1 MGCHWLPVIDSELIC
16 VAGLLGI
23 ALANEEYADE
33 AVQTPLVA
41 AACSY
46 LQKAVLN
53 SKSTALKPAAVSGQG
68 SFAGKPQQPA
78 AATSPAASNLE
89 PSQQPPAASAAVTL
103 PPLLVAA
110 ANNPELLAGDV
121 LQVRFRRL
129 LGVIKC
135 LTCTGEYVEALSPFL
150 THQGVEC
157 CCVLLQVR
165 LAELSQASAWV
176 QQQLQPV

>member
-1 MGCHWLPVIDSELIC
+1 MTVGHCWLRSRC
-16 VAGLLGI
+16 AAGLLGI
-23 ALANEEYADE
+23 ALANEDYADE

-46 LQKAVLN
+46 LQKAVLLGT
-53 SKSTALKPAAVSGQG
+53 SSSVKAAAAAGKCG
-68 SFAGKPQQPA
+68 FAGKQQLQA
-78 AATSPAASNLE
+78 AATAPGSCPLE
-89 PSQQPPAASAAVTL
+89 PNQQPPAASAAITL

-110 ANNPELLAGDV
+110 ATTPELLAGDV
-121 LQVRFRRL
+121 LQVRLRRL

-157 CCVLLQVR
+157 CCVLLQVW
-165 LAELSQASAWV
+165 LSERS
-176 QQQLQPV
+176 